1 MAFVKFTLS
10 TNYVGTT
17 VVEVYDIPD
26 EVVFKDGDTF
36 DKDLLDEIG
45 YSLAKDNAE
54 MYGIE
59 AEDDG
64 CEPEDPFSFNY
75 EILNGTV
82 EEIEE
87 DYGCI
92 LSL

>member
-10 TNYVGTT
+10 TNYVGTAT
-17 VVEVYDIPD
+17 TEVYEIPD
-26 EVVFKDGDTF
+26 DEANESTLEALGY
-36 DKDLLDEIG
+36 DL
-45 YSLAKDNAE
+45 ARDNAE

-64 CEPEDPFSFNY
+64 CEPEDPFSYNY
-75 EILNGTV
+75 ELLTGTR

>member
-17 VVEVYDIPD
+17 AIEVYEISD
-26 EVVFKDGDTF
+26 EEVNESTLDALGY
-36 DKDLLDEIG
+36 DL
-45 YSLAKDNAE
+45 ARDNAE

-64 CEPEDPFSFNY
+64 FEPEELFSFNY
-75 EILNGTV
+75 EILEGSR

-87 DYGCI
+87 DYGVI

>member
-17 VVEVYDIPD
+17 TTEVYEIPD
-26 EVVFKDGDTF
+26 EEVNESTLDALGY
-36 DKDLLDEIG
+36 DL
-45 YSLAKDNAE
+45 ARDNAE

-64 CEPEDPFSFNY
+64 FEPEDLFSFNY
-75 EILNGTV
+75 EVLEGSR

-87 DYGCI
+87 DYGEI
-92 LSL
+92 LKI